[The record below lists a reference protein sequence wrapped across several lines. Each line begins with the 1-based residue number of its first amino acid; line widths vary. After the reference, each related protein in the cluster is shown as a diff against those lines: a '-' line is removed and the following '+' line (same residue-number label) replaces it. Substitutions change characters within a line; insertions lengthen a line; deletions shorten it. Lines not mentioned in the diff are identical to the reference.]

1 MSRPLVG
8 LLGLVFA
15 SGACY
20 HATVNT
26 GRPLSMETVEKPFAS
41 AWILGLVPPSTVDV
55 AAECSNGVARFE
67 TQQSFVNG
75 LVGVITL
82 GIYTPM
88 TIKVTCAGSG
98 SAGGSE
104 ADVTR
109 IDSSTTLEEKRQ
121 AITQAIH
128 QAGLGTAIL
137 VSFK

>member
-1 MSRPLVG
+1 MSLRLAGV
-8 LLGLVFA
+8 LGLILA

-26 GRPLSMETVEKPFAS
+26 GRPLSMETVEKSFAS
-41 AWILGLVPPSTVDV
+41 AWIYGLVPPSTVDV
-55 AAECSNGVARFE
+55 AAQCSNGVARFE

-75 LVGVITL
+75 LVMFLTL

-88 TIKVTCAGSG
+88 TIKVTCAGSD

-109 IDSSTTLEEKRQ
+109 IDPSTTLGEKRQ

-128 QAGLGTAIL
+128 QAGIGTAIL

>member
-1 MSRPLVG
+1 MSRPLAG
-8 LLGLVFA
+8 LLGLIFA

-41 AWILGLVPPSTVDV
+41 AWIYGLVPPSTVDV
-55 AAECSNGVARFE
+55 ATQCSNGVARFE

-75 LVGVITL
+75 LVGILTL

-98 SAGGSE
+98 AGGSE
-104 ADVTR
+104 ADATQ
-109 IDSSTTLEEKRQ
+109 IDSSTTLGEKRK

-128 QAGLGTAIL
+128 QAGIGTAIL